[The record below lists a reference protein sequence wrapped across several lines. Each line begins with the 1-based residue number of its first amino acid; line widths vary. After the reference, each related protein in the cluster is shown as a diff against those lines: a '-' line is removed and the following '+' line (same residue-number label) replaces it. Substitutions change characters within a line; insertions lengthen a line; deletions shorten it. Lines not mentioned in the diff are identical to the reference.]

1 MDRYTTGRYWKLLCF
16 VTFVLLTACSD
27 ASRSIDGA
35 LFALLQPTSGELPD
49 EIPEREPVLNALNV
63 TTRLDA
69 EQEYQFIEVSYSF
82 AAAPPEGTTIRAY
95 LGRPGYMALK
105 TDGSVSGFIKEEF
118 DFIESGE
125 FLFLSPEL
133 WASYRVIVVARS
145 PSGFSAAQALSN
157 PPPPPPSP
165 CSGAVAAPATIGDCA
180 IQCIQVTLN
189 GAMMELTASYMSPVA
204 MDYVYVDLS
213 TSTAG
218 GAGGPTATS
227 YREEF
232 AGTPGDLPA
241 GLYSPP
247 MSSFNVNDFNDAC
260 VAVSSFYTVDAA
272 GSFDMGYITG
282 KIIVP

>member
-1 MDRYTTGRYWKLLCF
+1 M
-16 VTFVLLTACSD
+16 
-27 ASRSIDGA
+27 DGA
-35 LFALLQPTSGELPD
+35 LFALLQPTSGELPN
-49 EIPEREPVLNALNV
+49 EKPVLNALNV

-69 EQEYQFIEVSYSF
+69 EQEYQFVEVEYSF
-82 AAAPPEGTTIRAY
+82 AEAPPEGTTVRAY
-95 LGRPGYMALK
+95 LGRPGYMALLS
-105 TDGSVSGFIKEEF
+105 DGSVSGFIKEEF
-118 DFIESGE
+118 DLIESGE

-133 WASYRVIVVARS
+133 WASYAIIVVARS
-145 PSGFSAAQALSN
+145 SSGFGAAQALSS

-165 CSGAVAAPATIGDCA
+165 CAGAVAAPATIGDCA
-180 IQCIQVTLN
+180 THCIQVSQN
-189 GAMMELTASYMSPVA
+189 GATMEMTASYTSAVA

-218 GAGGPTATS
+218 GASGPTATS

-260 VAVSSFYTVDAA
+260 VAVSSIYTVDAA
-272 GSFDMGYITG
+272 GNFDIGYITG

>member
-1 MDRYTTGRYWKLLCF
+1 M
-16 VTFVLLTACSD
+16 
-27 ASRSIDGA
+27 DGA
-35 LFALLQPTSGELPD
+35 LFALLQPTSGGLPH
-49 EIPEREPVLNALNV
+49 EIPEQRPVLNALNV
-63 TTRLDA
+63 MTRLDA
-69 EQEYQFIEVSYSF
+69 KQKNQFVEIEYSF
-82 AAAPPEGTTIRAY
+82 AEAPPEGTEVRAY
-95 LGRPGYMALK
+95 LGRPGYMALQ
-105 TDGSVSGFIKEEF
+105 TNGSVSGFIKEEF
-118 DFIESGE
+118 DLIESGE

-145 PSGFSAAQALSN
+145 SSGFGAAQALSS

-165 CSGAVAAPATIGDCA
+165 CAGAVAAPATIGDCA
-180 IQCIQVTLN
+180 THCIQVSQN
-189 GAMMELTASYMSPVA
+189 GAMMELTASYISAVT

-232 AGTPGDLPA
+232 ATAPGDLPA

-260 VAVSSFYTVDAA
+260 VAVSSIYTVDAA
-272 GSFDMGYITG
+272 GSFDMDYITG

>member
-1 MDRYTTGRYWKLLCF
+1 MTYPHLRRTYRNTLCV
-16 VTFVLLTACSD
+16 VTLFFLTACSD
-27 ASRSIDGA
+27 ASKNMDGA
-35 LFALLQPTSGELPD
+35 LFALLQPTSGELPN
-49 EIPEREPVLNALNV
+49 EKPVLNALNV

-69 EQEYQFIEVSYSF
+69 EQEYQFVEVEYSF
-82 AAAPPEGTTIRAY
+82 AAAPPEGTTVRAY
-95 LGRPGYMALK
+95 LGRPGYMALLS
-105 TDGSVSGFIKEEF
+105 DGSVSGFIKEEF
-118 DFIESGE
+118 EYNAGE

-145 PSGFSAAQALSN
+145 PSGFGAAQALSS

-165 CSGAVAAPATIGDCA
+165 CAGAVAAPATIGDCA
-180 IQCIQVTLN
+180 THCIQVSQN
-189 GAMMELTASYMSPVA
+189 GAMMELTASYISAVT

-232 AGTPGDLPA
+232 ATAPGDLPA

-260 VAVSSFYTVDAA
+260 VAVSSIYTVDAA
-272 GSFDMGYITG
+272 GNFDIGYITG